1 MRYTYQPSFL
11 AATERLSRTETTRLL
26 KAIEK
31 FQTAIEAR
39 QWPRG
44 LGLTHLRDDFFEFRV
59 DIHARVVY
67 RRSLDMVPYVL
78 YGNHDEI
85 RRFLKTC

>member
-11 AATERLSRTETTRLL
+11 AATERLSRTEAAKLL

-31 FQTAIEAR
+31 FQAAVEAR

-59 DIHARVVY
+59 DIHTRVVY
-67 RRSLDMVPYVL
+67 RRSGDMMQYVL
-78 YGNHDEI
+78 CGNHNQI